1 MIYNKFVSIVRQLSI
16 QPDYILPQK
25 RLLYSKCKA
34 NLTIIINNSTC
45 KRLLRYAKRGD
56 GYRKATINTK
66 AATCTQCLLQKKRQ
80 SVVCRRL
87 NCYVACFCHLSRP
100 PPMQG
105 KRHLWQVDLFAK
117 AHELMKNKTKSAMP
131 SKRLSFT
138 MNVKQ

>member
-34 NLTIIINNSTC
+34 NLIIIINNSTC

-100 PPMQG
+100 PPYARQAAFVAG
-105 KRHLWQVDLFAK
+105 RFIC
-117 AHELMKNKTKSAMP
+117 KSA
-131 SKRLSFT
+131 R
-138 MNVKQ
+138 VDEKQNEIGNAFQTFVLYNEC